1 MKLAAI
7 DLDGTLLNSQHQ
19 LLEKNTRALRQAQAQ
34 GIQLVLATG
43 RSVVS
48 AVDMLEQMELE
59 GFILALNG
67 TFIAQKTS
75 EGLKTLRS
83 SQLEQSDVK
92 KAFDLAQEEKI
103 TFIASNQLGSDRVVM
118 DGPEELV
125 QEFLVKRA
133 DLRCFTAKEMQEK
146 IDDARNYYLKLAFTN
161 QNRKK
166 LLSLKQRLEKA
177 GLPTIF
183 SDTHYIEYVPQGV
196 NKGTA
201 LQFLCEKLG
210 ISLSETLAI
219 GDQENDI
226 ELLQMSGRGIA
237 MGNAQ
242 EHVKAVADQVTA
254 TNDQAGVAKALLRY
268 L

>member
-1 MKLAAI
+1 MELVAI

-19 LLEKNTRALRQAQAQ
+19 LLEENTQAIRQAQEK
-34 GIQLVLATG
+34 GIRIVLATG

-48 AVDMLEQMELE
+48 TVEMFDQMGIE

-67 TFIAQKTS
+67 TFIAQKTR
-75 EGLKTLRS
+75 EGVKKLHS
-83 SQLEQSDVK
+83 SQLKKLDVRR
-92 KAFDLAQEEKI
+92 AFDISQEEKI
-103 TFIASNQLGSDRVVM
+103 TFIASNQSGSDRVLM
-118 DGPEELV
+118 DDPAELV

-133 DLRCFTAKEMQEK
+133 DLRCLSAKEMQKRIE
-146 IDDARNYYLKLAFTN
+146 DDSIHYLKLAFTN
-161 QNRKK
+161 QNPEK
-166 LLSLKQRLEKA
+166 LLRLKQRLEKA

-183 SDTHYIEYVPQGV
+183 SDTQYIEYVPEGV

-201 LQFLCEKLG
+201 LQFLCDNLG
-210 ISLSETLAI
+210 IPLNKTLAI

-226 ELLQMSGRGIA
+226 ELLQISGTGIA

-242 EHVKAVADQVTA
+242 KHVKAIADQITA
-254 TNDQAGVAKALLRY
+254 TNDEAGVSKALMQY